1 MIKTEFY
8 KQLKLSHTNKK
19 KKPAC
24 FNSMQSSTVALQ
36 QKTYT
41 YILLYLEQ
49 NQFFKNFLL
58 FPPEINIVILGTQQI
73 L

>member
-1 MIKTEFY
+1 
-8 KQLKLSHTNKK
+8 
-19 KKPAC
+19 
-24 FNSMQSSTVALQ
+24 MQSSTVALQ